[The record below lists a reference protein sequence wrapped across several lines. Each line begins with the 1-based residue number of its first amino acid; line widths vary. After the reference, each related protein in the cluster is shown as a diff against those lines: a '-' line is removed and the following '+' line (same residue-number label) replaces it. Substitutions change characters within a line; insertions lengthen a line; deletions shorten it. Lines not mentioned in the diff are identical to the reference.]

1 MSWRLALSLS
11 TLRSECNAL
20 WPDRS
25 KASDGTI
32 GDTSHA
38 ATASDHN
45 PNAAGVVCAFD
56 LTHDPDGPDG
66 SDIAEK
72 LRARPHP
79 DVKYVIWSHRMFSR
93 YPAHGYDPFQ
103 WRPYTGADPHTNH
116 VHVSVGVGPDGRSV
130 QPYDDLDS
138 WFHVVAP
145 PAPPPEDPM
154 APIVA
159 RPDQALFILHQPGHP
174 QDGWIV
180 LGAHGDTRA
189 THVPNPD
196 MAAFWQQYVP
206 GPLPLDVQFWEM
218 LTITEPGYKP

>member
-11 TLRSECNAL
+11 TFRSECNAL

-32 GDTSHA
+32 GDAAHA
-38 ATASDHN
+38 ASASDHN

-56 LTHDPDGPDG
+56 LTHDPDHGV
-66 SDIAEK
+66 DIGIVFEQ
-72 LRARPHP
+72 LRVNPHR
-79 DVKYVIWSHRMFSR
+79 DLKYLIANRKIASR
-93 YPAHGYDPFQ
+93 SNGNFTVRDYHGV
-103 WRPYTGADPHTNH
+103 DPHTNH
-116 VHVSVGVGPDGRSV
+116 LHASVGVGPDGRSV